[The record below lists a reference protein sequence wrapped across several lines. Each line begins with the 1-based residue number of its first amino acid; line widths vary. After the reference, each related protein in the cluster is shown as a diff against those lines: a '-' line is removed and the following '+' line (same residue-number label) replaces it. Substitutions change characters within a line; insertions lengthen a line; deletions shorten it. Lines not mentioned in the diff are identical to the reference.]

1 MIEEL
6 VKGKV
11 TSTNS
16 DFDIVLFDLDGNS
29 LGTKLVNTFG
39 LAHEHDL
46 ELRSLGVVVN
56 EFSKLSVD
64 WVFLHWNV
72 NSDSLLEVNDV
83 LLKRINLDLGIL
95 QLLQE
100 LQRSLVSLVDLLF
113 KFENVVG
120 RIVKLSLEA
129 LLLGEEF

>member
-29 LGTKLVNTFG
+29 LGTELVNTFG

-83 LLKRINLDLGIL
+83 LLERINLDLGIL

>member
-29 LGTKLVNTFG
+29 LGTELVNTFR